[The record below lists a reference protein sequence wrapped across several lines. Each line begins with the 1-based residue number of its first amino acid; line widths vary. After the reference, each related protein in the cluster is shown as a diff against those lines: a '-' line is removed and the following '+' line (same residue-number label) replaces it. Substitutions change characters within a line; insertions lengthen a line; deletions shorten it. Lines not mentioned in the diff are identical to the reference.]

1 MDINTIQSTIEE
13 KAAALP
19 SIDATIKLKL
29 DDKVIF
35 IDGNGDQNTVSNDD
49 KDADCTI
56 ITTSAN
62 LVKLANGELN
72 AMTAMMTGKV
82 KVKGNMALAMKLRDL
97 A

>member
-19 SIDATIKLKL
+19 SIDATIKLQL

-82 KVKGNMALAMKLRDL
+82 KVKGNMALAMKLKDL